1 MGGIKDNNKNK
12 KSKLFYDEIVKENN
26 AFIVDATNYGKD
38 NSEGDY
44 YYNLNT
50 QNSLPEVV
58 PGGKSI
64 LVNENYL
71 KYNFTKTKYE
81 SIKDKVNYNEN
92 VLNILVPEELKKY
105 ENEIYENYLYDFYMK
120 KVEIENLYN
129 ESLNLPMNTSKESDF
144 KVNIIYI
151 DNNQGYFTY
160 NS

>member
-1 MGGIKDNNKNK
+1 MHLLQMQLIMEK
-12 KSKLFYDEIVKENN
+12 I
-26 AFIVDATNYGKD
+26 

-92 VLNILVPEELKKY
+92 VLNILVPERIKKNMKMKY
-105 ENEIYENYLYDFYMK
+105 NENYLYDF
-120 KVEIENLYN
+120 
-129 ESLNLPMNTSKESDF
+129 
-144 KVNIIYI
+144 
-151 DNNQGYFTY
+151 
-160 NS
+160 

>member
-1 MGGIKDNNKNK
+1 M
-12 KSKLFYDEIVKENN
+12 
-26 AFIVDATNYGKD
+26 
-38 NSEGDY
+38 
-44 YYNLNT
+44 
-50 QNSLPEVV
+50 
-58 PGGKSI
+58 
-64 LVNENYL
+64 NENYL

-120 KVEIENLYN
+120 NVEIENLYN

-160 NS
+160 N